1 MKTFYIVDMYMQME
15 NLYQLL
21 FFVTNFSKIPHCEN
35 GNENWGKIGE
45 IYWSCSNVIAFAM

>member
-35 GNENWGKIGE
+35 GNEN
-45 IYWSCSNVIAFAM
+45 